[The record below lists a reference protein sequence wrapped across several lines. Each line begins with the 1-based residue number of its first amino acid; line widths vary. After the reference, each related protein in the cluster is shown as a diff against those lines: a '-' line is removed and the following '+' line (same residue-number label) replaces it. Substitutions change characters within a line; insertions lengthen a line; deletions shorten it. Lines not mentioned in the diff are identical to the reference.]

1 MAAGSALPVEDAAAG
16 GGTAAI
22 ACDPKRESATG
33 VSRFARAVKPGDVE
47 ISLASLPEDSRGPVA
62 RHRADGHRPIVVP
75 PDVRAVLRVR
85 VRAGRQDSQRDQDTH
100 RCRSLCSGPSHSVAQ
115 PLVAVQM
122 FAAVCT
128 LQLDGGYGAGRF
140 L

>member
-1 MAAGSALPVEDAAAG
+1 LYPRTCAQCFEYASAPAGN
-16 GGTAAI
+16 T
-22 ACDPKRESATG
+22 
-33 VSRFARAVKPGDVE
+33 ARATKTLTVAE
-47 ISLASLPEDSRGPVA
+47 AFAPV
-62 RHRADGHRPIVVP
+62 RLNSI
-75 PDVRAVLRVR
+75 
-85 VRAGRQDSQRDQDTH
+85 
-100 RCRSLCSGPSHSVAQ
+100 AQ